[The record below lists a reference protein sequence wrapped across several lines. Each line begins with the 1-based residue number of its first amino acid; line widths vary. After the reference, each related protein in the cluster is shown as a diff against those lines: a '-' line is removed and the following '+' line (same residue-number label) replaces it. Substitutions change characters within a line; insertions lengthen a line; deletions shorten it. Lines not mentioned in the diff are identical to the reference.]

1 MMIYGAQSTL
11 SDVFSSTK
19 VKRVK
24 SMQIKQPYELVLFG
38 GIGDL
43 ALRKLFPALYLLE
56 LDKRLPEGRIIAIG
70 RKEIKLDGVDGV
82 VDKIKQSVF
91 SHIQGC
97 YQDEDC
103 WQRIADRLSY
113 VRLDAQESDTYQ
125 TLANELDASCPNR
138 LFYLATVSFL
148 YSDIVANLHANA
160 LIQASSK
167 VILEKPIGH
176 DLASAKAINK
186 CVAEY
191 FDETRI
197 YRIDHYLGKETVQ
210 NLMVL
215 RFANFIFESQWNQKY
230 IDHIQISISES
241 LGVEKRAGFYDQ
253 VGAFRDMMQ
262 NHLLQLLCIVAMEP
276 PAKME
281 PDAVRDEK
289 VKVIKALRPIEG
301 QDIINKVIRGQYNQ
315 GFSNGQSVPSYRY
328 EEGVDSQSQTETFVA
343 MKVEIENWRWAGVPF
358 YLRTGKRLAE
368 RACEIVVQFKEIPH
382 SIFSMQHKKMMA
394 NKLIFRLQPD
404 EGIRLQLCEKKIGS
418 GMNVRPMTLS
428 LNPDNPS
435 QDYMKSKAGG
445 HETEGSESRKKSVR
459 VPEAYERL
467 LFDALSSNP
476 TLFLRDDELMEAWDW
491 VDPII
496 AAWKES
502 EDAPEPYTA
511 GSWGPAESTL
521 LLAKDGRLW
530 NENN

>member
-1 MMIYGAQSTL
+1 
-11 SDVFSSTK
+11 
-19 VKRVK
+19 
-24 SMQIKQPYELVLFG
+24 MQIEQPFELILFG
-38 GIGDL
+38 GMGDL

-56 LDKRLPEGRIIAIG
+56 SDKRLPQGCIIAVG
-70 RKEIKLDGVDGV
+70 RSELEQAQLI
-82 VDKIKQSVF
+82 DKVKQAVKP
-91 SHIQGC
+91 
-97 YQDEDC
+97 QDETA
-103 WQRIADRLSY
+103 WQQFQQRLSY
-113 VRLDAQESDTYQ
+113 VCIDVQRPEAFHDLTSKLDE
-125 TLANELDASCPNR
+125 SCPNR
-138 LFYLATVSFL
+138 LFYLATASSL
-148 YSDIVANLHANA
+148 YADIAKNLHLNQ
-160 LIQASSK
+160 LIHAASK
-167 VILEKPIGH
+167 VVLEKPIGH
-176 DLASAKAINK
+176 DLASAQAINQA
-186 CVAEY
+186 VAEY
-191 FDETRI
+191 FSESQI

-215 RFANFIFESQWNQKY
+215 RFANSIFESQWNQQY

-241 LGVEKRAGFYDQ
+241 LGVEKRAGFYEQ

-276 PAKME
+276 PSKME

-301 QDIINKVIRGQYNQ
+301 KDILDKVIRGQY
-315 GFSNGQSVPSYRY
+315 S
-328 EEGVDSQSQTETFVA
+328 EGVSEGKPVPRYRDEDRVDKHSQTETFVA

-382 SIFSMQHKKMMA
+382 SIFDMQHKETMA

-404 EGIRLQLCEKKIGS
+404 EGIRLQLCEKKLGS

-435 QDYMKSKAGG
+435 QNLASKNPLGQPVNNNA
-445 HETEGSESRKKSVR
+445 TR

-467 LFDALSSNP
+467 LFDALASNP
-476 TLFLRDDELMEAWDW
+476 TLFLRDDELMQAWDW
-491 VDPII
+491 VDPIL
-496 AAWKES
+496 AAWQES
-502 EDAPEPYTA
+502 ESAPEPYTA
-511 GSWGPAESTL
+511 GTWGPAAATL

>member
-1 MMIYGAQSTL
+1 
-11 SDVFSSTK
+11 
-19 VKRVK
+19 
-24 SMQIKQPYELVLFG
+24 MQIEQQFELVIFG
-38 GIGDL
+38 GLGDL

-56 LDKRLPEGRIIAIG
+56 LDKRLPQGRIFALG
-70 RKEIKLDGVDGV
+70 RKELDLNAVITKV
-82 VDKIKQSVF
+82 KQAVF
-91 SHIQGC
+91 SHVSPF
-97 YQDEDC
+97 YQDETI
-103 WQRIADRLSY
+103 WQRLEERLSY
-113 VRLDAQESDTYQ
+113 VRVDVQKAEDYQALVDELASD
-125 TLANELDASCPNR
+125 CPNR
-138 LFYLATVSFL
+138 LFYLATASFL
-148 YSDIVANLHANA
+148 YSDIAANLQGNN
-160 LIQASSK
+160 LIHQPSK
-167 VILEKPIGH
+167 VVLEKPIGH
-176 DLASAKAINK
+176 DLASAKTINK
-186 CVAEY
+186 AVANY
-191 FDETRI
+191 FTESQI

-215 RFANFIFESQWNQKY
+215 RFANSIFESQWNQQY

-241 LGVEKRAGFYDQ
+241 LGVEKRAEFYEQ

-301 QDIINKVIRGQYNQ
+301 KDIHDKVIRGQYGHGVSEAQ
-315 GFSNGQSVPSYRY
+315 PVPRYRE
-328 EEGVDSQSQTETFVA
+328 EEGVDKQSQTETFVA

-382 SIFSMQHKKMMA
+382 SIFSMQHKETMA
-394 NKLIFRLQPD
+394 NKLVFRLQPD
-404 EGIRLQLCEKKIGS
+404 EGIRLQLCEKKLGS

-428 LNPDNPS
+428 LNPENPS
-435 QDYMKSKAGG
+435 QALMNSQQPDCEPEKN
-445 HETEGSESRKKSVR
+445 SVR

-467 LFDALSSNP
+467 LFDALASNA
-476 TLFLRDDELMEAWDW
+476 TLFLRDDELMQAWSW
-491 VDPII
+491 VDPIL
-496 AAWKES
+496 AAWQES
-502 EDAPEPYTA
+502 DSTPEPYTA
-511 GSWGPAESTL
+511 GTWGPAAATL

>member
-1 MMIYGAQSTL
+1 MHIE
-11 SDVFSSTK
+11 
-19 VKRVK
+19 
-24 SMQIKQPYELVLFG
+24 QPFELVLFG
-38 GIGDL
+38 GLGDL

-56 LDKRLPEGRIIAIG
+56 LDKRLPEGNIIAIG
-70 RKEIKLDGVDGV
+70 RKHLELE
-82 VDKIKQSVF
+82 SVISSVKNAIF
-91 SHIQGC
+91 SHV
-97 YQDEDC
+97 QDDHQEDEC
-103 WQRIADRLSY
+103 WQRFAERLNY
-113 VRLDAQESDTYQ
+113 VCLDAQQPKTYEV
-125 TLANELDASCPNR
+125 LVKCLKSSCPNR
-138 LFYLATVSFL
+138 LFYLATASSL
-148 YSDIVANLHANA
+148 YADIVANLNNSQ
-160 LIQASSK
+160 LILPNSK

-176 DLASAKAINK
+176 DLASAKDINK
-186 CVAEY
+186 SVAKY
-191 FDETRI
+191 FDEKQI

-241 LGVEKRAGFYDQ
+241 LGVEKRAGFYEQ

-289 VKVIKALRPIEG
+289 VKVIKALRPIEAN
-301 QDIINKVIRGQYNQ
+301 DISDKVIRGQYSD
-315 GFSNGQSVPSYRY
+315 GVSDGKPVPKYRD
-328 EEGVDSQSQTETFVA
+328 EEGVDENSLTETFVA

-368 RACEIVVQFKEIPH
+368 RSCEIVVQFKEIPH
-382 SIFSMQHKKMMA
+382 SIFSLQDKKTMA
-394 NKLIFRLQPD
+394 NNLIFRLQPD
-404 EGIRLQLCEKKIGS
+404 EGIRLQLCEKKVGS
-418 GMNVRPMTLS
+418 GMKVRPMTLS
-428 LNPDNPS
+428 LNPDDQN
-435 QDYMKSKAGG
+435 AA
-445 HETEGSESRKKSVR
+445 R

-467 LFDALSSNP
+467 LFDALASNP

-491 VDPII
+491 VDPIL

-502 EDAPEPYTA
+502 EDTPETYTA
-511 GSWGPAESTL
+511 GTWGPAAATL

-530 NENN
+530 NENS